1 VAPACRILWGV
12 GGSRRPQQ
20 VARRCAY
27 DDGVTRVVRPYRG
40 VSADDRR
47 ADRRARLIEACLDVL
62 GADGVA
68 GTTMKA
74 ICARAGLTE
83 RYFYESFR
91 DRDDLLGA
99 AVDAVIAEIDVAMM
113 RAISDAP
120 PDLLERGRA
129 AGGALVA
136 VLTGDRRK
144 ARAFL
149 EAIGNEALK
158 ERHAAAVQKYADV
171 LAAQMRE
178 LRGLDGARFEGRL
191 RIATLILIGGSAQ
204 AVASWLDGAIDIST
218 DELVDELA
226 RLCVA
231 AAGVVGEAAG

>member
-1 VAPACRILWGV
+1 M
-12 GGSRRPQQ
+12 
-20 VARRCAY
+20 
-27 DDGVTRVVRPYRG
+27 RPYRG
-40 VSADDRR
+40 VSAEDRR
-47 ADRRARLIEACLDVL
+47 AERRARLIAACLDVL

-91 DRDDLLGA
+91 DRDELLVA
-99 AVDAVIAEIDVAMM
+99 AVDAVIAEIDAAMLEAV
-113 RAISDAP
+113 RRSP

-129 AGGALVA
+129 AAGAFVA

-144 ARAFL
+144 GRAFL
-149 EAIGNEALK
+149 EAVGNEALK
-158 ERHAAAVQKYADV
+158 ERHAAGVHRYAAV

-178 LRGLDGARFEGRL
+178 LHGLAEPRHEARL
-191 RIATLILIGGSAQ
+191 RIATLIIVGGTAQ
-204 AVASWLDGAIDIST
+204 AVGGWLDGTIAMSR
-218 DELVDELA
+218 EEFVDELA

-231 AAGVVGEAAG
+231 AADVVKTAPV